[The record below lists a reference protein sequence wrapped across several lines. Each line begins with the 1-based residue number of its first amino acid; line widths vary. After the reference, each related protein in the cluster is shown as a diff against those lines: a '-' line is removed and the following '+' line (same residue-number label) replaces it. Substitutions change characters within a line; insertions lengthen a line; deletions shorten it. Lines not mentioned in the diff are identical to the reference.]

1 LGQAGADNE
10 LYWHMAIIGI
20 GVLLVVVVV
29 WLAAVQARLRK
40 VSPRLK
46 TIIKDLDERDVLS
59 ALRDHAA
66 NLEHVDRRMDELQDA
81 LAELFRRS
89 RYTIQKVGMVRFDA
103 LKHVGGALSFA
114 VALLDGRD
122 DGVILTSIYSLEECR
137 TYAKRIVGGKCE
149 QPLSDEEQQALREAL
164 AAQTK
169 AARPEATPPREEPKM
184 TRSRGFTLIELL
196 VVIAI
201 ISILASMLMPVFHSA
216 RQKAL
221 QAACISNVRQLAMAT
236 SMYMQD
242 LGHAPGAQ
250 PYGANALW
258 PYDLQP
264 YLHNEA
270 ILQCPATIFKWS
282 YVMNGHIAGRGTHSP
297 APSDTLVL
305 YDGEGFTLWGSI
317 YVRHIE
323 YRHNGGVCC
332 SFLDGHAKWYK
343 APIPDYFWTVG
354 YYN

>member
-169 AARPEATPPREEPKM
+169 AARPEATPP
-184 TRSRGFTLIELL
+184 
-196 VVIAI
+196 
-201 ISILASMLMPVFHSA
+201 
-216 RQKAL
+216 
-221 QAACISNVRQLAMAT
+221 
-236 SMYMQD
+236 
-242 LGHAPGAQ
+242 
-250 PYGANALW
+250 
-258 PYDLQP
+258 
-264 YLHNEA
+264 
-270 ILQCPATIFKWS
+270 
-282 YVMNGHIAGRGTHSP
+282 GRN
-297 APSDTLVL
+297 
-305 YDGEGFTLWGSI
+305 
-317 YVRHIE
+317 R
-323 YRHNGGVCC
+323 
-332 SFLDGHAKWYK
+332 K
-343 APIPDYFWTVG
+343 
-354 YYN
+354 